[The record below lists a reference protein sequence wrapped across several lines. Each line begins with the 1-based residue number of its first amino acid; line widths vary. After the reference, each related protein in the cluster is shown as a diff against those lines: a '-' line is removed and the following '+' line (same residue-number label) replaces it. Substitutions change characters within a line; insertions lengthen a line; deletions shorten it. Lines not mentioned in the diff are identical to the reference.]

1 MTARA
6 QQITDAALQLPER
19 DRLSVATAI
28 WKSMGASDDSLADL
42 AAVTRAQELDF
53 GKVTPKT
60 QAEVFK
66 TARAVLR

>member
-42 AAVTRAQELDF
+42 AAVTRAHELDS

-60 QAEVFK
+60 QAEIFK